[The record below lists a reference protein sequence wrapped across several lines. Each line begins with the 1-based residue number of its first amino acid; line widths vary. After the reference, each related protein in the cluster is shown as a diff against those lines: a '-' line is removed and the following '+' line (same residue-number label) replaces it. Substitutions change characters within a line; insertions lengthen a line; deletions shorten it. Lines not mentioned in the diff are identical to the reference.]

1 MKEYAN
7 KEIEKLKEDLKNIKK
22 NIADNTDYFNV
33 ENLAF
38 EEVKG
43 VLKNYFASKVG
54 SKVVRNEDGSK
65 ELEFYCYSDDKEEKL
80 SEDMKFAFEQF
91 KKYKNQEL
99 RTDFSTAIF
108 YDYYS
113 LEEAKAYTQQSLESA
128 KVFIN
133 RLENVDSYLLDIY
146 KESLDEIKE
155 TIKTAQENIDNVT
168 LEPSDLS
175 GVYGKLQYAHEI
187 FELIFEEETEYAYI
201 DPQEYKCDEEK
212 CKKAV
217 KEIVNNFD
225 LKKKIELLEGKLS
238 ETKDLDEKINA
249 CKAVWYMYDL
259 LGVDPKLKEEIK
271 TQIPQIKE
279 NLKKTFLNKLS
290 PETQKSGM
298 EYLTKLAHHYGRD
311 PVPGGEEE
319 AEGSVEGLKRSI
331 EDALKNEDDRWI
343 DEDRPKI
350 LQDMEIVQD
359 YLDFEGE
366 VELYSEI
373 EFNCVGSLF
382 TIDDYFSPGWED

>member
-1 MKEYAN
+1 MKNVLTIIFCFFLSLNSHAISVQQVKVFNQVLNNTEPKFESNSSQNECCTTEDKHNEALLQCTIDLCGTPDEVESVYISDQNFEENYKDEIKEKDFEAFKPKIKQYAN
-7 KEIEKLKEDLKNIKK
+7 KEIEKLKKDLKNIKN

-38 EEVKG
+38 EKVKG
-43 VLKNYFASKVG
+43 VLENYFYTKVG

-65 ELEFYCYSDDKEEKL
+65 ELEFYWYSDDKEEKL

-99 RTDFSTAIF
+99 RTDFSKAIF

-113 LEEAKAYTQQSLESA
+113 LEEAKAYTQKSLESA

-133 RLENVDSYLLDIY
+133 RLEQVDSYLLQKY
-146 KESLDEIKE
+146 KDSLDEIKE

-187 FELIFEEETEYAYI
+187 FESIFGEETEYAYI

-225 LKKKIELLEGKLS
+225 LKKKINLLELKLS

-249 CKAVWYMYDL
+249 CKAVWYMDDL

-271 TQIPQIKE
+271 NQIPQIKVSWA
-279 NLKKTFLNKLS
+279 NTPS
-290 PETQKSGM
+290 
-298 EYLTKLAHHYGRD
+298 
-311 PVPGGEEE
+311 
-319 AEGSVEGLKRSI
+319 
-331 EDALKNEDDRWI
+331 
-343 DEDRPKI
+343 
-350 LQDMEIVQD
+350 
-359 YLDFEGE
+359 
-366 VELYSEI
+366 
-373 EFNCVGSLF
+373 
-382 TIDDYFSPGWED
+382 